1 MIKIILVGASGAM
14 GKTVAELVRESSQ
27 YQIVAGIAEKDEV
40 RDFPIY
46 DSFAKIE
53 EKADVIID
61 FSSRDLLDPILTHA
75 YENNLKLVLATTG
88 YTDEDFE
95 KIDEASEK
103 TAIVQSGNYSIG
115 INIMLKVAKD
125 LAGLLDDFDI
135 EIVEAHHKYKKDA
148 PSGTAKMLF
157 SAVNEGRDGNLV
169 EKYDRFSENK
179 ARGKNEVGM
188 SSLRAGTFSGDHMVV
203 FAGEDEVLSL
213 SHHAASKKI
222 FAKGALKAA
231 SFIVGKEKGRYQIS
245 DVLDK

>member
-14 GKTVAELVRESSQ
+14 GETVAELVRESSE
-27 YQIVAGIAEKDEV
+27 YQIVAGIAEKEEEG
-40 RDFPIY
+40 DFPIY
-46 DSFAKIE
+46 DSFAKIK
-53 EKADVIID
+53 EKADIIID
-61 FSSRDLLDPILTHA
+61 FSSRDLLDPILA
-75 YENNLKLVLATTG
+75 YGRENNLKLVLATTG
-88 YTDEDFE
+88 YTEEDFR

-103 TAIVQSGNYSIG
+103 IALVQSGNYSIG
-115 INIMLKVAKD
+115 INIMLKVAIE

-157 SAVNEGRDGNLV
+157 SAVNEGRDGKLV

-179 ARGKNEVGM
+179 SREKNEVGM
-188 SSLRAGTFSGDHMVV
+188 SSLRAGTISGDHMVV

>member
-14 GKTVAELVRESSQ
+14 GKTVAKLVRESSE
-27 YQIVAGIAEKDEV
+27 YQIVAGIAEREEEG
-40 RDFPIY
+40 DFPIY
-46 DSFAKIE
+46 DSFAKIK

-61 FSSRDLLDPILTHA
+61 FSSRDLLDTILS
-75 YENNLKLVLATTG
+75 YGRENNLKLVLATTG
-88 YTDEDFE
+88 YTEEDFR
-95 KIDEASEK
+95 KIDEASERL
-103 TAIVQSGNYSIG
+103 ALVQSGNYSIG

-157 SAVNEGRDGNLV
+157 SAVNEGRDGKLV

-179 ARGKNEVGM
+179 VREKNEVGM
-188 SSLRAGTFSGDHMVV
+188 SSLRAGTISGDHMVV

-231 SFIVGKEKGRYQIS
+231 SFIIEKEKGRYQIS

>member
-14 GKTVAELVRESSQ
+14 GETVAELVSKSLE
-27 YQIVAGIAEKDEV
+27 YQIVAGIAEKEEEGN
-40 RDFPIY
+40 FPIY
-46 DSFAKIE
+46 DSFSKIKE
-53 EKADVIID
+53 EADVIID
-61 FSSRDLLDPILTHA
+61 FSSRDLLDPILA
-75 YENNLKLVLATTG
+75 YAKGNNLKLVLATTG
-88 YTDEDFE
+88 YIDEDFK

-103 TAIVQSGNYSIG
+103 IALVQSGNYSIG

-135 EIVEAHHKYKKDA
+135 EIVEAHHNYKKDA

-157 SAVNEGRDGNLV
+157 SAVNEGRDGKLV

-179 ARGKNEVGM
+179 AREKNEVGI
-188 SSLRAGTFSGDHMVV
+188 SSLRAGTISGDHMVV

>member
-14 GKTVAELVRESSQ
+14 GKTVAELVSKSLE
-27 YQIVAGIAEKDEV
+27 YEIVAGIAEKDEEG
-40 RDFPIY
+40 DFPIY
-46 DSFAKIE
+46 DSFAKIK

-61 FSSRDLLDPILTHA
+61 FSSRDLLDLILTYA
-75 YENNLKLVLATTG
+75 FENNLNLVLATTG
-88 YTDEDFE
+88 YTDEDFR
-95 KIDEASEK
+95 KIDEASEEI
-103 TAIVQSGNYSIG
+103 ALVQSGNYSIG
-115 INIMLKVAKD
+115 INIMLKVAKE

-148 PSGTAKMLF
+148 PSGTGKMLF
-157 SAVNEGRDGNLV
+157 SAVNDGRDGKLV

-179 ARGKNEVGM
+179 AREKNEVGM
-188 SSLRAGTFSGDHMVV
+188 SSLRAGTISGDHMVV
-203 FAGEDEVLSL
+203 FAGDDEVLSL

>member
-14 GKTVAELVRESSQ
+14 GKTVAELVSKSLE
-27 YQIVAGIAEKDEV
+27 YQIVAGIAEKEEEG
-40 RDFPIY
+40 DFPIY
-46 DSFAKIE
+46 DSFAKIK

-61 FSSRDLLDPILTHA
+61 FSSRDLLDPIITFA

-88 YTDEDFE
+88 YTEEDFR

-103 TAIVQSGNYSIG
+103 IALVQSGNYSIG
-115 INIMLKVAKD
+115 INIMLKVAKE

-157 SAVNEGRDGNLV
+157 SAVNEGRDGKLV

-179 ARGKNEVGM
+179 AREKNEVGM
-188 SSLRAGTFSGDHMVV
+188 SSLRAGTISGDHMVV

>member
-14 GKTVAELVRESSQ
+14 GKTVAELVSKSLE
-27 YQIVAGIAEKDEV
+27 YEIVAGIAEKDEEG
-40 RDFPIY
+40 DFPIY
-46 DSFAKIE
+46 DSFAKIK

-61 FSSRDLLDPILTHA
+61 FSSRDLLDLILTYA
-75 YENNLKLVLATTG
+75 FENNLNLVLATTG
-88 YTDEDFE
+88 YTDEDFR
-95 KIDEASEK
+95 KIDEASEEI
-103 TAIVQSGNYSIG
+103 ALVQSGNYSIG

-148 PSGTAKMLF
+148 PSGTGKMLF
-157 SAVNEGRDGNLV
+157 SAVNDGRDGKLV

-179 ARGKNEVGM
+179 AREKNEVGM
-188 SSLRAGTFSGDHMVV
+188 SSLRAGTISGDHMVV
-203 FAGEDEVLSL
+203 FAGDDEVLSL

-231 SFIVGKEKGRYQIS
+231 SFIEGKEKGRYQIS

>member
-1 MIKIILVGASGAM
+1 MIKIILVGATGAM
-14 GKTVAELVRESSQ
+14 GEIVAELVSKSTE

-61 FSSRDLLDPILTHA
+61 FSSRDLLDPIITFA

-88 YTDEDFE
+88 YTEEDFR
-95 KIDEASEK
+95 KIDEVSERI
-103 TAIVQSGNYSIG
+103 ALVQSGNYSIG
-115 INIMLKVAKD
+115 INIMLKVAKE

-148 PSGTAKMLF
+148 PSGTGKMLF
-157 SAVNEGRDGNLV
+157 AAVNEGRDGKLV

-179 ARGKNEVGM
+179 AREKNEVGM
-188 SSLRAGTFSGDHMVV
+188 SSLRAGTISGDRMVV

>member
-14 GKTVAELVRESSQ
+14 GKTVAELVRENSE
-27 YQIVAGIAEKDEV
+27 YQIVAGIAEKEEEG
-40 RDFPIY
+40 DFPIY
-46 DSFAKIE
+46 DSFSKIE

-61 FSSRDLLDPILTHA
+61 FSSRNLLDPILA
-75 YENNLKLVLATTG
+75 YGRENNLKLVLATTG

-95 KIDEASEK
+95 KIDEASERL
-103 TAIVQSGNYSIG
+103 ALVQSGNYSIG

-148 PSGTAKMLF
+148 PSGTSKMLL
-157 SAVNEGRDGNLV
+157 SAVNEGRDGKLV

-179 ARGKNEVGM
+179 AREKNEVGM
-188 SSLRAGTFSGDHMVV
+188 SSLRAGTISGDHMVV

>member
-14 GKTVAELVRESSQ
+14 GKTVAELVRESSE
-27 YQIVAGIAEKDEV
+27 YQIVSGIAEKEEEG
-40 RDFPIY
+40 DFPIY
-46 DSFAKIE
+46 DSFAKIK

-61 FSSRDLLDPILTHA
+61 FSSRDLLDPIITFA

-95 KIDEASEK
+95 KIDEASERL
-103 TAIVQSGNYSIG
+103 ALVQSGNYSIG

-157 SAVNEGRDGNLV
+157 SAVNEGRDGKLV
-169 EKYDRFSENK
+169 KKYDRFSENK
-179 ARGKNEVGM
+179 AREKNEVGM
-188 SSLRAGTFSGDHMVV
+188 SSLRAGTISGDHMVV

>member
-14 GKTVAELVRESSQ
+14 GKTVAELVSKSLE
-27 YQIVAGIAEKDEV
+27 YEIVAGIAEREEEG
-40 RDFPIY
+40 DFPIY
-46 DSFAKIE
+46 DSFSKIK

-61 FSSRDLLDPILTHA
+61 FSSRDLLDPILA
-75 YENNLKLVLATTG
+75 YGRENNLKLVLATTG
-88 YTDEDFE
+88 YTDEGFE

-103 TAIVQSGNYSIG
+103 IALVQSGNYSIG
-115 INIMLKVAKD
+115 INIMLKVAKE

-148 PSGTAKMLF
+148 PSGTGKMLF
-157 SAVNEGRDGNLV
+157 SAVNEGRDGKLV

-179 ARGKNEVGM
+179 AREKNEVGM
-188 SSLRAGTFSGDHMVV
+188 SSLRAGTISGDHMVV

>member
-14 GKTVAELVRESSQ
+14 GKTVAELVRESSE

-61 FSSRDLLDPILTHA
+61 FSSRDLLDPILA
-75 YENNLKLVLATTG
+75 YGRENNLKLVLATTG
-88 YTDEDFE
+88 YTEEDFR
-95 KIDEASEK
+95 KIDEASERL
-103 TAIVQSGNYSIG
+103 ALVQSGNYSIG
-115 INIMLKVAKD
+115 INIMLKVAKE
-125 LAGLLDDFDI
+125 LAGLLDDVDI
-135 EIVEAHHKYKKDA
+135 EIVEAHHKYKKDG

-157 SAVNEGRDGNLV
+157 AAVNEGRDGKLV

-179 ARGKNEVGM
+179 VREKNEVGM
-188 SSLRAGTFSGDHMVV
+188 SSLRAGTISGDHMVV

>member
-14 GKTVAELVRESSQ
+14 GETVAELVSKSLE
-27 YQIVAGIAEKDEV
+27 YQIVAGIAEKEEEGN
-40 RDFPIY
+40 FPIY
-46 DSFAKIE
+46 DSFSKIKE
-53 EKADVIID
+53 EADVIID
-61 FSSRDLLDPILTHA
+61 FSSRDLLDPILA
-75 YENNLKLVLATTG
+75 YAKGNNLKLVLATTG
-88 YTDEDFE
+88 YTDEDFK

-103 TAIVQSGNYSIG
+103 IALVQSGNYSIG

-157 SAVNEGRDGNLV
+157 SAVNEGRDGKLV

-179 ARGKNEVGM
+179 AREKNEVGM
-188 SSLRAGTFSGDHMVV
+188 SSLRAGTISGDHMVV